1 MSLKEK
7 TKDELVNRINEL
19 ENVIKTKGIGSDY
32 VQKAEKIQR
41 DVNLGLLIG
50 GATALLGFTAYS
62 ILKSEE

>member
-1 MSLKEK
+1 MSLKKK